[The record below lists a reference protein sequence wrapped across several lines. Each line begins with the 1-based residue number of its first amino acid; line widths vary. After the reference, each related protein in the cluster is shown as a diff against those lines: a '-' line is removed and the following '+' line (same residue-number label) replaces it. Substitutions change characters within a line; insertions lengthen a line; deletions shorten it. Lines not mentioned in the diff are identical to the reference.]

1 MNSLIFW
8 RNKSSNSIPAS
19 VEKLFIELRDE
30 IHQSRELLEK
40 IKFQQLA
47 TNKKISA
54 LESKLLSSLTEQ
66 NSLELRRQKF
76 NPSSKA
82 AKPAPSESEPLELI
96 SVELSNELR
105 IYLENHRFFDQE
117 SWLVLWQGNPA
128 ACDLAKRLIFEY
140 PPLKAVMIE
149 TYHDIAVWLKKA
161 NPKIHLIIPKLNDE
175 FDSNQHE
182 MVKQIQQKGLVNR
195 VQKVKRP
202 GLACDDSVL
211 VKAQV
216 VSS

>member
-8 RNKSSNSIPAS
+8 RNKNSNSIPAS

-30 IHQSRELLEK
+30 IHESRELLEK
-40 IKFQQLA
+40 IKSQQQA

-54 LESKLLSSLTEQ
+54 LESKLLSSLSEQ
-66 NSLELRRQKF
+66 SSLELRRQKF

-82 AKPAPSESEPLELI
+82 TKPVPSKSLERI

-105 IYLENHRFFDQE
+105 IYLENNSFFDQE
-117 SWLVLWQGNPA
+117 SWLELWQGNPA
-128 ACDLAKRLIFEY
+128 ACDLAKRLVFEY
-140 PPLKAVMIE
+140 LPLKAATME
-149 TYHDIAVWLKKA
+149 TYYDIGVWLKKA
-161 NPKIHLIIPKLNDE
+161 YHKIDLIIPKLNDE

-182 MVKQIQQKGLVNR
+182 MVKQLQQKGPANR
-195 VQKVKRP
+195 VQEVKRL

>member
-1 MNSLIFW
+1 MINLRFW
-8 RNKSSNSIPAS
+8 RKKSSNSIPSS

-30 IHQSRELLEK
+30 IHQLRELLGT

-47 TNKKISA
+47 NNKKISA
-54 LESKLLSSLTEQ
+54 LESKLLSFLTEQ
-66 NSLELRRQKF
+66 NSLKLRRQKF
-76 NPSSKA
+76 NSSSKA
-82 AKPAPSESEPLELI
+82 AKPAPSESKPLELI

-105 IYLENHRFFDQE
+105 IYLENNRFFDQE
-117 SWLVLWQGNPA
+117 SWLVLWQGNPPT
-128 ACDLAKRLIFEY
+128 CDLAKRLIFNY
-140 PPLKAVMIE
+140 PPLKTATIE

-161 NPKIHLIIPKLNDE
+161 NPKIHLIIPKVNDE
-175 FDSNQHE
+175 FDSNKHE
-182 MVKQIQQKGLVNR
+182 MVKQLQQKGLANR
-195 VQKVKRP
+195 VQEVKRP